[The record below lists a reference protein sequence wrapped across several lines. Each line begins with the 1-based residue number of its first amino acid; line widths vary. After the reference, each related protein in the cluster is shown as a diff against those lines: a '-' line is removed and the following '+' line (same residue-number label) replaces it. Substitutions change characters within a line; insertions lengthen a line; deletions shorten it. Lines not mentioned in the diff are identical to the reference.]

1 MEPSDL
7 NAAPRG
13 GKALDFVYRMS
24 LFERPV
30 VDLDGKK
37 FTVHDS
43 SGRGPHR
50 ADASALEISDA
61 SLSALLLVVGRDW
74 EIVNESDNNDT
85 PNPSGEGPSTSVNYH
100 PVEMGPDGYPMIF
113 MKFSQKQGDK
123 VSFEI
128 KPYRASFIRA
138 ALMVTSAKQEAQL
151 QVSNRLNFWNT
162 PTFSNN

>member
-1 MEPSDL
+1 MSDNVFATL
-7 NAAPRG
+7 G
-13 GKALDFVYRMS
+13 
-24 LFERPV
+24 EC
-30 VDLDGKK
+30 
-37 FTVHDS
+37 
-43 SGRGPHR
+43 R
-50 ADASALEISDA
+50 ATCKRHGN
-61 SLSALLLVVGRDW
+61 VKV
-74 EIVNESDNNDT
+74 EIVNENDNSDT
-85 PNPSGEGPSTSVNYH
+85 PNPSGEAPSTSVNHH